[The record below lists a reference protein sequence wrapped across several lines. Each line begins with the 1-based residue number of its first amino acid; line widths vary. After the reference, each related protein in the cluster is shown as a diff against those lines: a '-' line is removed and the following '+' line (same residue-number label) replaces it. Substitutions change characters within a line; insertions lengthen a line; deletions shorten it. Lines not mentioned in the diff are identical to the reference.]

1 MSSFTPAEFEGT
13 VVAITGAA
21 QGIGRATAD
30 AFASLGAR
38 VAVIDVQRDAAEAAA
53 AEIIAAGG
61 HAIAVQCD
69 VSQRASVE
77 AAVAEISERLG
88 TIEVLV
94 SNAGITRPAMIR
106 KMTDDEWD
114 QVIGVHLNASF
125 YWLKAVVEPMIE
137 NGGGRIIFTSSS
149 TAQNGSI
156 GQVNYAAAKSGI
168 LGLMRSAAKELGRY
182 NILVNAVAPAA
193 LTDMTR
199 KVMTDPK
206 FGADPKKSTLRRF
219 AEPEEIAPAF
229 VFLASKASSYM
240 TGQVLSVDGGG
251 MMVR

>member
-1 MSSFTPAEFEGT
+1 MSPSPIPEFEGT
-13 VVAITGAA
+13 VVAVTGAA
-21 QGIGRATAD
+21 QGIGRSIAL
-30 AFASLGAR
+30 AFAAEGAR
-38 VAVIDVQRDAAEAAA
+38 VAVVDLQEEAAQKVVAEIEQAGGTAIAVPCDVADRASVDAAA
-53 AEIIAAGG
+53 ADIAA
-61 HAIAVQCD
+61 
-69 VSQRASVE
+69 
-77 AAVAEISERLG
+77 RLG
-88 TIEVLV
+88 TIRVLV

-106 KMTDDEWD
+106 KMTQDEWD

-137 NGGGRIIFTSSS
+137 AGGGRIIFTSSS

-206 FGADPKKSTLRRF
+206 FGADPSKSTLRRF
-219 AEPEEIAPAF
+219 AEPDEIAPAYLY
-229 VFLASKASSYM
+229 LAGKGSSYV
-240 TGQVLSVDGGG
+240 TGQILSVDGGS
-251 MMVR
+251 MLVR